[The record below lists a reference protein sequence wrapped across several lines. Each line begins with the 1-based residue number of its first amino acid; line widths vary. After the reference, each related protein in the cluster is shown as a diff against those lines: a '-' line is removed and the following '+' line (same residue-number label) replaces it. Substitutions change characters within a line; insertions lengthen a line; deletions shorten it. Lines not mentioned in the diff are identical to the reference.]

1 VLVESRRK
9 SKKVTA
15 RGLFPGARVVRG
27 IDWQW
32 EEQDGKWVIPEKIH
46 TPPTEEISAV
56 QWGRGEKIVSDNN
69 KCIRTSE
76 GVGRLTSYFLRG
88 GGMDVLWNDPI
99 QLQYHKQN
107 FSVYLSEDPSSYKR
121 PDKEPLLKIT
131 GQ

>member
-1 VLVESRRK
+1 M
-9 SKKVTA
+9 TA

-32 EEQDGKWVIPEKIH
+32 EEQDGKWVFPEKIH

-56 QWGRGEKIVSDNN
+56 QRGRGEKIVSDNS

-76 GVGRLTSYFLRG
+76 EGRGLTSYFLCG

-107 FSVYLSEDPSSYKR
+107 FSVYLSEDSSSYKR
-121 PDKEPLLKIT
+121 PIKEPLLKIT
-131 GQ
+131 GR